1 MAQPVIDLSNSSN
14 WELIWEKL
22 TKAQTSPTD
31 SGRYFPIPTIEMP
44 IQLESP
50 IFAVLA
56 ESEKARSTWKFA
68 GNVSQ
73 LIQTGIIGF
82 GTNDVQFEASKKL
95 WLNRVTIYNF
105 PKISTSFSLKF
116 DIPYWYEEIS
126 LTVWEY
132 LGSYGDSVEELIE
145 QIRDNELARIE
156 QKVDD
161 IATYGGN

>member
-1 MAQPVIDLSNSSN
+1 M
-14 WELIWEKL
+14 
-22 TKAQTSPTD
+22 
-31 SGRYFPIPTIEMP
+31 
-44 IQLESP
+44 
-50 IFAVLA
+50 
-56 ESEKARSTWKFA
+56 
-68 GNVSQ
+68 
-73 LIQTGIIGF
+73 
-82 GTNDVQFEASKKL
+82 
-95 WLNRVTIYNF
+95 
-105 PKISTSFSLKF
+105 KF

>member
-82 GTNDVQFEASKKL
+82 GTNDVQFEASK
-95 WLNRVTIYNF
+95 
-105 PKISTSFSLKF
+105 
-116 DIPYWYEEIS
+116 
-126 LTVWEY
+126 
-132 LGSYGDSVEELIE
+132 SYG
-145 QIRDNELARIE
+145 
-156 QKVDD
+156 
-161 IATYGGN
+161 